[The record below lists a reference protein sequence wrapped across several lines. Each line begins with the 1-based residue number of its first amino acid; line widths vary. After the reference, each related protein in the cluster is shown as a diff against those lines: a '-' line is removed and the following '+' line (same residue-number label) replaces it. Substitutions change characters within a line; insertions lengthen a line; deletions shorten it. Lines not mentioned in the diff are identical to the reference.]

1 MRRQNKEQRD
11 EEQHLPRE
19 GEENRLVRLAYILEK
34 IGGHDLESDDRENA
48 QHDPQPLGRRRDHPL
63 GRSSVRSIDEEHRH
77 LPGKELSQQES
88 RRRHANRTHDSL
100 PQDLQHPVVPPGAVI
115 VPHDGLHALIQSR
128 NDHQEEHRHPIN
140 DAIRPDRHVA
150 TVLPERFVHD
160 DHYRRSTEVQQKRS
174 HTDRKDLAHDR
185 RLQAE
190 NPPFEPDETSPGR
203 EVDERNRECCDL
215 GQHRRGRR
223 TANTPA
229 EPENE
234 QRIEQTVQHDGRQH
248 NRHGSPRI
256 TRSTNHFVQA
266 QIHMGNDRTA
276 ENDLH
281 EIACIT
287 DRGIARPEE
296 AENGVQQQQTYGRK
310 KRRYQ
315 KIEQHHIAQ
324 HPLGSLPT
332 SLSQPDRGER
342 RSTDP
347 DQRPESRRDVHQ
359 RHRKR
364 HAGNGDRTDAVSDEN
379 AIDDVV
385 ERRRGHRDNRRDRI
399 TDEQRRN
406 PVGT

>member
-1 MRRQNKEQRD
+1 M
-11 EEQHLPRE
+11 
-19 GEENRLVRLAYILEK
+19 
-34 IGGHDLESDDRENA
+34 
-48 QHDPQPLGRRRDHPL
+48 
-63 GRSSVRSIDEEHRH
+63 
-77 LPGKELSQQES
+77 
-88 RRRHANRTHDSL
+88 
-100 PQDLQHPVVPPGAVI
+100 
-115 VPHDGLHALIQSR
+115 
-128 NDHQEEHRHPIN
+128 
-140 DAIRPDRHVA
+140 
-150 TVLPERFVHD
+150 
-160 DHYRRSTEVQQKRS
+160 QQKRS

-190 NPPFEPDETSPGR
+190 NPPLEPDETTRRG
-203 EVDERNRECCDL
+203 EVNERNRECCGL
-215 GQHRRGRR
+215 SQHRRGRR

-256 TRSTNHFVQA
+256 TRSTDHFVQA